1 MVENK
6 TYFRTLSIL
15 SLLIGAFIGM
25 LTINN
30 FTSQTAEG
38 LLWLPA
44 ILLSAYAQIKLN
56 NDRPFLYSLW
66 MGICQGLAVLIIH
79 NLFWSSYLK
88 HRPDLLYQAMMEK
101 GFKVFMFI
109 MSTLISVVYGLV
121 LFGLVWL
128 YRRVFAKKD

>member
-1 MVENK
+1 MVNQQ
-6 TYFRTLSIL
+6 TNFRTLSIL

-30 FTSQTAEG
+30 FTSQIAEG

-88 HRPDLLYQAMMEK
+88 HRPDLYYQAMMEK

-109 MSTLISVVYGLV
+109 MSTSISVVYGIV
-121 LFGLVWL
+121 LFCLVWL
-128 YRRVFAKKD
+128 YGKLFKKD

>member
-1 MVENK
+1 MVENR
-6 TYFRTLSIL
+6 TYFRTLSLL
-15 SLLIGAFIGM
+15 SLLIGAFIG
-25 LTINN
+25 LATTNH
-30 FTSQTAEG
+30 FTTKTEG

-66 MGICQGLAVLIIH
+66 MGICQGMAMLVIH

-88 HRPDLLYQAMMEK
+88 HRPDLLLKAVTEK
-101 GFKVFMFI
+101 GFKVQMFV
-109 MSTLISVVYGLV
+109 MSIVISMIYGLV

-128 YRRVFAKKD
+128 YRKVFAKKD

>member
-6 TYFRTLSIL
+6 TNFRTLSIL
-15 SLLIGAFIGM
+15 SLLIGALVGM
-25 LTINN
+25 ATVNH
-30 FTSQTAEG
+30 FTTQTEG

-66 MGICQGLAVLIIH
+66 MGICQGMAMLVIH

-88 HRPDLLYQAMMEK
+88 HRPDLLLKAVTEK
-101 GFKVFMFI
+101 GFKVQMFV
-109 MSTLISVVYGLV
+109 MSIVISIIYGLV

-128 YRRVFAKKD
+128 YRKVFAKKD

>member
-30 FTSQTAEG
+30 FTNQTAEG

-56 NDRPFLYSLW
+56 NDHPFLYSLW

-88 HRPDLLYQAMMEK
+88 HRPDLLYQSIMEK

-109 MSTLISVVYGLV
+109 MSTSISVVYGLI

>member
-1 MVENK
+1 MVENR
-6 TYFRTLSIL
+6 TYFRTLSLL
-15 SLLIGAFIGM
+15 SLLIGAFIG
-25 LTINN
+25 LATTNH
-30 FTSQTAEG
+30 FTTQTEG
-38 LLWLPA
+38 FLWLPA

-88 HRPDLLYQAMMEK
+88 HHPDLLYQAMMEP
-101 GFKVFMFI
+101 GFKITMFI
-109 MSTLISVVYGLV
+109 MSTAISIAYGLV

-128 YRRVFAKKD
+128 YRKVFAKKN

>member
-88 HRPDLLYQAMMEK
+88 HSPDLLYQSIMEK

-109 MSTLISVVYGLV
+109 MSTSISVVYGLV

-128 YRRVFAKKD
+128 YRRLFAKKG

>member
-15 SLLIGAFIGM
+15 SLLIGAFLGM

-30 FTSQTAEG
+30 FTSQSAEG

-44 ILLSAYAQIKLN
+44 ILFSAYAQIKLN

-88 HRPDLLYQAMMEK
+88 HRPDLLYQSIMEK

-109 MSTLISVVYGLV
+109 MSTSISVVYGLI

>member
-88 HRPDLLYQAMMEK
+88 HRPDLLYQSIMEK

-109 MSTLISVVYGLV
+109 MSTSISVVYGLV